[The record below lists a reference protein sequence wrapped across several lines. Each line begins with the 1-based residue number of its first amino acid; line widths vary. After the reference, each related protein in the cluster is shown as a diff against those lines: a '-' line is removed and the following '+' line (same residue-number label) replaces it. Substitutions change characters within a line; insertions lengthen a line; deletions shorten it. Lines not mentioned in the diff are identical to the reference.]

1 MHVFEQLQQRREK
14 GGRTATESACKCRS
28 SLSKKQ
34 QLKAQIIYL
43 IHLLFSPSFQENILN
58 RSTQIRV
65 QPHSAF
71 LWHFPN
77 PPCLHMHL
85 RTRPFRHP
93 AARACHNTWE
103 RESRRKQM
111 ADGGKRILKPSFEES
126 GLVRQLYKRRASYA
140 VLWRALRIGLSA
152 TCMPAEPSP
161 DEQSNVPKINS
172 SKQAFLLSE
181 MNSS

>member
-1 MHVFEQLQQRREK
+1 MHVFGQLQQIREK

-28 SLSKKQ
+28 SLSQKQ
-34 QLKAQIIYL
+34 QLKAQIIYH
-43 IHLLFSPSFQENILN
+43 HLPSFQENILN

-77 PPCLHMHL
+77 PPCLHIHL
-85 RTRPFRHP
+85 RARPFRHP

-111 ADGGKRILKPSFEES
+111 LMEVRIFLESRHWSKVGWCASFTKGERPTRCCGAHCGS
-126 GLVRQLYKRRASYA
+126 V
-140 VLWRALRIGLSA
+140 
-152 TCMPAEPSP
+152 
-161 DEQSNVPKINS
+161 
-172 SKQAFLLSE
+172 
-181 MNSS
+181 